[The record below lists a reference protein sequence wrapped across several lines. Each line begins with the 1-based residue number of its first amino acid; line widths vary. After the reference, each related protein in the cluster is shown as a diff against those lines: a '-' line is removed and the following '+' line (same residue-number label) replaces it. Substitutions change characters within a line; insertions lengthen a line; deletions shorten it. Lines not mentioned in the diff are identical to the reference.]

1 MQGHSRRAPRHDSPT
16 RHKKLRGGPDG
27 SLYCTSIL
35 ICKEFTKV
43 FYVNNLTTFIPSK
56 VTTLCGLVEARH
68 EPVPRNDGARGARG
82 CQAGGAGQEV
92 EQRGPIQ
99 VARMV
104 HNTYWVPEGRAVDA
118 IAGTLR
124 SGRWT
129 RLQVVPLLFSKTYRR
144 LPLHPPHRGGREGV

>member
-1 MQGHSRRAPRHDSPT
+1 M
-16 RHKKLRGGPDG
+16 
-27 SLYCTSIL
+27 
-35 ICKEFTKV
+35 
-43 FYVNNLTTFIPSK
+43 
-56 VTTLCGLVEARH
+56 
-68 EPVPRNDGARGARG
+68 GARGARG
-82 CQAGGAGQEV
+82 CHAGGAGQEV

-129 RLQVVPLLFSKTYRR
+129 RLQVVPLLFSKTYRH

>member
-1 MQGHSRRAPRHDSPT
+1 MSQCLGMMG
-16 RHKKLRGGPDG
+16 RGGEGG
-27 SLYCTSIL
+27 SRLSSRWGGPGGGTAWSYTS
-35 ICKEFTKV
+35 
-43 FYVNNLTTFIPSK
+43 
-56 VTTLCGLVEARH
+56 
-68 EPVPRNDGARGARG
+68 
-82 CQAGGAGQEV
+82 
-92 EQRGPIQ
+92 